1 MEIVFCIENLY
12 LVVLLMKINDKDHKI
27 NDEGFG
33 QMWRAFSLLSG
44 VGIYLIVVVLIC
56 LYIGGLVDEYLNLG
70 GKGRLLG
77 IILGFPIAFYSIYRQ
92 LKSGKIF

>member
-1 MEIVFCIENLY
+1 MQVNENE
-12 LVVLLMKINDKDHKI
+12 KESKN
-27 NDEGFG
+27 EGLG

-44 VGIYLIVVVLIC
+44 IGIYLIVVVLIC

-70 GKGRLLG
+70 GKGRLIG

-92 LKSGKIF
+92 LKGGKIF